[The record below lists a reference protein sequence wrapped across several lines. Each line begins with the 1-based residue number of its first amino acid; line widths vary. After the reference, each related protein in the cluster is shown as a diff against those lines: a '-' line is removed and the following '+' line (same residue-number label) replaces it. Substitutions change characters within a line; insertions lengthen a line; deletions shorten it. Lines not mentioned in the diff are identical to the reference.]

1 MPLSLLS
8 CFTDI
13 FLCQSHDS
21 CKWDWV
27 SFSSQTKQKSKFMC
41 TIGGQFSYFC
51 KQDTVTCWETR
62 SHWCLSTWWGFAALF
77 IPLSSEVLYWL
88 PWHPHHNIIIVVAVR
103 LRSSEFNWEIQFVQA
118 QKLVTMSLSVLAR
131 KENKEEKIC
140 SWKRNTKWSVY
151 LNVV

>member
-1 MPLSLLS
+1 M
-8 CFTDI
+8 I
-13 FLCQSHDS
+13 AVNEIR
-21 CKWDWV
+21 V

-62 SHWCLSTWWGFAALF
+62 SRDACLHGEDLLPCSSL
-77 IPLSSEVLYWL
+77 LSSEVLYWL

-131 KENKEEKIC
+131 KENEEEKIC
-140 SWKRNTKWSVY
+140 KLKRNTKWSVY